1 MVLIGLQRW
10 PFKSLLTHKT
20 LLLPMQVTDA
30 SKAEVARRERERL
43 RLQAKQKKDQL
54 EKLRDQQNDD
64 TATGEV
70 SSHQSFINKKMSLVN
85 GQAVH
90 FLQNHSGPV
99 ANIPTDTWASY
110 CRLSVG
116 KSVYSSCSSRLRCF
130 NILLL
135 LQARRRK
142 SEPPCISIIK
152 ARFTRLELFTASR
165 LSAYL
170 LLEQDQHA
178 CFA

>member
-99 ANIPTDTWASY
+99 ANIPTNTWA
-110 CRLSVG
+110 
-116 KSVYSSCSSRLRCF
+116 
-130 NILLL
+130 L
-135 LQARRRK
+135 LQAERGQKRLQFLLK
-142 SEPPCISIIK
+142 QAEVFQHFAPAASEK
-152 ARFTRLELFTASR
+152 EKK
-165 LSAYL
+165 
-170 LLEQDQHA
+170 
-178 CFA
+178 

>member
-54 EKLRDQQNDD
+54 EKLRDQQNDY

-70 SSHQSFINKKMSLVN
+70 SSHQSFLIRRCPLLTGRQSISYRITLD
-85 GQAVH
+85 
-90 FLQNHSGPV
+90 LS
-99 ANIPTDTWASY
+99 PTDTWASY

-142 SEPPCISIIK
+142 SEPPCISIIE